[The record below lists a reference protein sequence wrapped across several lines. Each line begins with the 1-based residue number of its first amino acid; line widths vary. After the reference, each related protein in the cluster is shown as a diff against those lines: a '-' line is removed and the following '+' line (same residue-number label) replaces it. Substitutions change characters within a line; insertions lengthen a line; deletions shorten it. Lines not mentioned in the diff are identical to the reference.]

1 MSDTTPIIDAGE
13 IDPKTGRPKL
23 SWGRDTEIWAPCR
36 LGEAFTL
43 REFRSERT
51 QYLYSMKA
59 SWMGQHGEGA
69 SVPNESQLEGEYQ
82 HPIRVGIGP
91 RPWACCWTYEPK
103 IKITPPVWCW
113 EMQEDTMFGLE
124 LKPKRN
130 GSRRK
135 AKLDCV
141 MIHKGRPVYC
151 IVVET
156 SDGESRRYYDSIA
169 VLDPYFAPIWPT
181 TTEETQEVAEPA
193 PEPVA
198 DPVAGTMNRE
208 QLRQLLTKTD
218 TQQFAATFSEMRAA
232 ANDPTQKAVTNAAEA
247 EQTPENTEQTT
258 DSENS
263 ATVAILPSLANCPE
277 RDTTAD
283 ALDAAV
289 YAVGGIIHT
298 TGQELE
304 AGPGELIVPLDQLRR
319 VLTTSNTADLVAA
332 YMAQEDEDAPASWTG
347 TENRPPGACIGGQ
360 LPFSGKYYYYVW
372 FEEPPTEGEAHE

>member
-1 MSDTTPIIDAGE
+1 MSDTNAIIDVGE

-23 SWGRDTEIWAPCR
+23 SWSRDAEIWAPCR

-51 QYLYSMKA
+51 QYLYSIKA

-69 SVPNESQLEGEYQ
+69 SVPNESQLAGEYQ

-156 SDGESRRYYDSIA
+156 SDGESRWYYDSIPA
-169 VLDPYFAPIWPT
+169 LDPYFAPIWPAT
-181 TTEETQEVAEPA
+181 ADEPEAVAEPT

-198 DPVAGTMNRE
+198 DPVAE
-208 QLRQLLTKTD
+208 PL
-218 TQQFAATFSEMRAA
+218 ATVGKVVESVGKVAESVIET
-232 ANDPTQKAVTNAAEA
+232 PETVTNAQEPEQTGPEAEQTGPEA
-247 EQTPENTEQTT
+247 EQTP
-258 DSENS
+258 DSEKC
-263 ATVAILPSLANCPE
+263 TDVANLP
-277 RDTTAD
+277 T
-283 ALDAAV
+283 
-289 YAVGGIIHT
+289 
-298 TGQELE
+298 
-304 AGPGELIVPLDQLRR
+304 
-319 VLTTSNTADLVAA
+319 
-332 YMAQEDEDAPASWTG
+332 PAKC

-360 LPFSGKYYYYVW
+360 TPINGNYYYYVW
-372 FEEPPTEGEAHE
+372 FEEPPTEGEAYEQKADP

>member
-1 MSDTTPIIDAGE
+1 MSDTSAVIDVGE

-23 SWGRDTEIWAPCR
+23 SWSRDAEIWAPCR

-51 QYLYSMKA
+51 QYLYSIKA

-69 SVPNESQLEGEYQ
+69 SVPNESQLAGEYQ

-156 SDGESRRYYDSIA
+156 SDGESRRYYDSIPI
-169 VLDPYFAPIWPT
+169 LDPYFAPIWPAT
-181 TTEETQEVAEPA
+181 ADEPEAVAEPT

-198 DPVAGTMNRE
+198 NPVAEPLATVGKVVESVGKVAESVIETQETETGT
-208 QLRQLLTKTD
+208 
-218 TQQFAATFSEMRAA
+218 
-232 ANDPTQKAVTNAAEA
+232 P
-247 EQTPENTEQTT
+247 
-258 DSENS
+258 DSEKCTAVANLPTS
-263 ATVAILPSLANCPE
+263 AKC
-277 RDTTAD
+277 
-283 ALDAAV
+283 
-289 YAVGGIIHT
+289 
-298 TGQELE
+298 
-304 AGPGELIVPLDQLRR
+304 
-319 VLTTSNTADLVAA
+319 
-332 YMAQEDEDAPASWTG
+332 

-360 LPFSGKYYYYVW
+360 TPINGNYYYYVW
-372 FEEPPTEGEAHE
+372 FEEPPTEGETYEQKADP

>member
-1 MSDTTPIIDAGE
+1 MN
-13 IDPKTGRPKL
+13 
-23 SWGRDTEIWAPCR
+23 WDTEIWAPCR

-43 REFRSERT
+43 RDLGHEKE
-51 QYLYSMKA
+51 QYLYAIKA
-59 SWMGQHGEGA
+59 DWMGHHGDAMCVRCADDLEKTTPHNVRIGA
-69 SVPNESQLEGEYQ
+69 
-82 HPIRVGIGP
+82 GP
-91 RPWACCWTYEPK
+91 RPWANCWTYEAK
-103 IKITPPVWCW
+103 IKITPPAWCW
-113 EMQEDTMFGLE
+113 DMQDDTMFGLE

-130 GSRRK
+130 GNRRK
-135 AKLDCV
+135 VKLDCV
-141 MIHKGRPVYC
+141 KIHEGRPVYR
-151 IVVET
+151 IVVEK
-156 SDGESRRYYDSIA
+156 SDGDTFLHLDSIP
-169 VLDPYFAPIWPT
+169 VLDPYFAPIWPA
-181 TTEETQEVAEPA
+181 TTEETPEVAEPA

-232 ANDPTQKAVTNAAEA
+232 ANDPTQKTVTNAAEA

-298 TGQELE
+298 PGQKLE

-319 VLTTSNTADLVAA
+319 VLTTSNAADMVAA
-332 YMAQEDEDAPASWTG
+332 YIAQADEDTPASWTG

-372 FEEPPTEGEAHE
+372 FEEPPTEGETYEQKAGP

>member
-1 MSDTTPIIDAGE
+1 MSDTTPVIDVGE
-13 IDPKTGRPKL
+13 IDPKTGRPQL
-23 SWGRDTEIWAPCR
+23 SWTRDTEIWAPCR

-43 REFRSERT
+43 RDLGREKE
-51 QYLYSMKA
+51 QYLNGIKA
-59 SWMGQHGEGA
+59 DWMGQHGDAMCVRSPDALEKEHPQVSCLGA
-69 SVPNESQLEGEYQ
+69 
-82 HPIRVGIGP
+82 GP

-113 EMQEDTMFGLE
+113 KFQDDTMFGLE

-130 GSRRK
+130 GNRRK

-151 IVVET
+151 VVVET
-156 SDGESRRYYDSIA
+156 SDGESRKYYDSIP
-169 VLDPYFAPIWPT
+169 VLDPYFAPIWPA
-181 TTEETQEVAEPA
+181 TTEETQEVAEPTPEPLADPAAETVTNA
-193 PEPVA
+193 PEPERTG
-198 DPVAGTMNRE
+198 P
-208 QLRQLLTKTD
+208 
-218 TQQFAATFSEMRAA
+218 
-232 ANDPTQKAVTNAAEA
+232 EA
-247 EQTPENTEQTT
+247 ERTPENTEQTT

-298 TGQELE
+298 PGQELE
-304 AGPGELIVPLDQLRR
+304 AGPGELIVPPDQLRR

-332 YMAQEDEDAPASWTG
+332 YLTQEDEDAPASWTG
-347 TENRPPGACIGGQ
+347 TENRPPGACIGGKT
-360 LPFSGKYYYYVW
+360 PFSGKYYYYVW
-372 FEEPPTEGEAHE
+372 FEEPHTEGEAHE

>member
-1 MSDTTPIIDAGE
+1 MSDTNAVIDVGE

-51 QYLYSMKA
+51 QYLYSIKA

-156 SDGESRRYYDSIA
+156 SDGESRRYYDSIP
-169 VLDPYFAPIWPT
+169 VLDPYFAPIWPA

-198 DPVAGTMNRE
+198 DSVAET
-208 QLRQLLTKTD
+208 
-218 TQQFAATFSEMRAA
+218 A
-232 ANDPTQKAVTNAAEA
+232 TNAPEPERTGPEA
-247 EQTPENTEQTT
+247 ERTPENTEQTT

-277 RDTTAD
+277 RDTVANLAD
-283 ALDAAV
+283 AAT
-289 YAVGGIIHT
+289 YAVGGIIP
-298 TGQELE
+298 GPCLELE
-304 AGPGELIVPLDQLRR
+304 ADPGELIVPADQLRR
-319 VLTTSNTADLVAA
+319 VLTTSNAADLVAA
-332 YMAQEDEDAPASWTG
+332 YLAQEGEDTPASWTG
-347 TENRPPGACIGGQ
+347 TENRPPGACIGGRT
-360 LPFSGKYYYYVW
+360 PFSGKYYYYVW
-372 FEEPPTEGEAHE
+372 FEEPTTEGEAHE